1 MEELFALRPGRYR
14 HFKGNE
20 YELLYVARHSET
32 LEPMVVYRALYGER
46 GVWGRPA
53 AMCYHGPRSVDRW
66 GLGRGTDGLQKY
78 FSRFLKKGLLF
89 AESYVIIH
97 KLTSRSQP
105 RIRV

>member
-32 LEPMVVYRALYGER
+32 LEPMVVYRCVLLPCGASRRTGTAIMAPVLSGS
-46 GVWGRPA
+46 V
-53 AMCYHGPRSVDRW
+53 GPRKRS
-66 GLGRGTDGLQKY
+66 DGLQKY